1 MLGREAWSGGN
12 NLGQTRHHLFS
23 RPFDIQSS
31 CALLSNT
38 VCWAA
43 SSTSCPV
50 GWHVLSSFWEML
62 HLYQRSED
70 EFKTVVYRETGI
82 WIQTFLL
89 NTSECFSLRFLLT
102 SLCSHKKQRKKEVH
116 QSFSVIF
123 IIFSVHN
130 DKNKS
135 ICCSHPYLFYC
146 FLYSK
151 FHIYILL
158 LCLAYFIFL
167 PEVVYVSASFI
178 TDCV

>member
-1 MLGREAWSGGN
+1 MNLRQWCTGKRE
-12 NLGQTRHHLFS
+12 
-23 RPFDIQSS
+23 
-31 CALLSNT
+31 
-38 VCWAA
+38 
-43 SSTSCPV
+43 
-50 GWHVLSSFWEML
+50 
-62 HLYQRSED
+62 Y
-70 EFKTVVYRETGI
+70 EFKQ
-82 WIQTFLL
+82 IQYFTLWAFLL